1 MHDLF
6 IQIINN
12 SSLDDTNNNKDINKG
27 TTRKLQEP
35 SAELISYAQE
45 HREAVEQ
52 ILYND
57 LKKLDT
63 TAFKLFIEDI
73 IKATNQQEYVE
84 VYKQSYDSFTAGCQ
98 SNIILNDSAYKR
110 SISKNSKQINK
121 YRPNR
126 FSPVSR
132 TKRVK
137 EHHLI
142 EMLVSKYN
150 QNMDTALLLDKALA
164 SVTSKDDK
172 DGTRYAKNTGGSYA
186 SLPKDIQE
194 SFFKE
199 YIYTDD
205 KNVKHIGYE
214 TLDDSNIGLN
224 ATMYIAELECI
235 DKPEKADNNKEQ
247 YLQVYLGTYAKMS
260 TYTQL
265 HLLRNLEYVEDYILY
280 IKMQHKQEIGN
291 HGRRYNILDEIP
303 RIDRELIWNLYGV
316 DMESALQTIVYT
328 KVKKIEP
335 TIELPFT
342 EYYIAN
348 KKQVRSDISQHMGWT
363 IDKTKREITAIYQ
376 GRGYNPKRVE
386 WHKELMHIFLERDKI
401 SETIFTTSKGS
412 TQVTKYAKRRTNE
425 KILKKFKLKD
435 SLKNYEKQ
443 STTDQRNIRNT
454 YMFYYW
460 TYFER
465 EIQNIIVKE
474 FKYPKTLHDAI
485 YTQDENEFNKL
496 NIERLEKEIVTAT
509 EVPIK
514 LGTE

>member
-1 MHDLF
+1 MKVWRIGENVNDGDYIH
-6 IQIINN
+6 
-12 SSLDDTNNNKDINKG
+12 KG
-27 TTRKLQEP
+27 VTRKLQVP
-35 SAELISYAQE
+35 SKELVAYANKD
-45 HREAVEQ
+45 REAVEQ

-57 LKKLDT
+57 LTKLDN
-63 TAFKLFIEDI
+63 TAFKALCEDV
-73 IKATNQQEYVE
+73 IKAMNQLEYVE
-84 VYKQSYDSFTAGCQ
+84 VHKQYYDSLTAGTQ
-98 SNIILNDSAYKR
+98 SGIILKDSTYKR
-110 SISKNSKQINK
+110 SISKNPKQINK

-126 FSPVSR
+126 FAPVSS

-142 EMLVSKYN
+142 EMLISKYN
-150 QNMDTALLLDKALA
+150 QDMDTALLLDKALA
-164 SVTSKDDK
+164 RVTSKDEE
-172 DGTRYAKNTGGSYA
+172 DGTKYAENTGGSYA
-186 SLPKDIQE
+186 KLPKDIQE

-205 KNVKHIGYE
+205 KNVKHIGYAI
-214 TLDDSNIGLN
+214 LDDSNIGLN
-224 ATMYIAELECI
+224 ATMYIAELECN
-235 DKPEKADNNKEQ
+235 DKPKKADKNKEQ
-247 YLQVYLGTYAKMS
+247 YLQVYLGTYSKMS

-303 RIDRELIWNLYGV
+303 RIDRELMWNLYGV

-376 GRGYNPKRVE
+376 GRVYNPKRVE
-386 WHKELMHIFLERDKI
+386 WHKELEYIFLERDKI
-401 SETIFTTSKGS
+401 SELIFTTSKDK
-412 TQVTKYAKRRTNE
+412 TQITKYANRRTTE
-425 KILKKFKLKD
+425 KTKKKYNIDDAIKKYSKL
-435 SLKNYEKQ
+435 
-443 STTDQRNIRNT
+443 STQDKSNVRNS

-465 EIQNIIVKE
+465 EIQDIIAKQ
-474 FKYPKTLHDAI
+474 FKYPKTLHDAV
-485 YTQDENEFNKL
+485 YTQDKESYTKL
-496 NIERLEKEIVTAT
+496 DIEDLEKEILTSTGIPIRLST
-509 EVPIK
+509 E
-514 LGTE
+514 